1 MNRPSENHSERF
13 PQVVDGQGGAER
25 RYRSLRRT
33 VNKIKKS
40 SLYTVG
46 TKAIP
51 ANDDIDLETFKK
63 QVALI
68 AENAKRIEELESI
81 NKSHQEALRFVAHE
95 LKNPVASMMTNAT
108 LLSEG
113 YLGDVNSAQRHKLER
128 ITKSGQY
135 LISFIDSYLD
145 LARVEHAEQAPRH
158 VDIDCLASDV
168 LGPAI
173 DLLRGQAEGR
183 CIDIITDMSDR
194 PQLARGNAELLR
206 VVSIN
211 LIGNAIKYGNYS
223 GSVKITLRYLGDRA
237 EVNIWNDGPGFP
249 AEKRGELFQ
258 QFSRQNTPELIR
270 RKGTGLGLYTCWRI
284 IQMHGGDIWAESE
297 QGSWA
302 CFSFYIPIDSNLPPV
317 RRYLP
322 GDGDTP

>member
-1 MNRPSENHSERF
+1 MNRPSENHSDPYLPNAGVRS
-13 PQVVDGQGGAER
+13 GTGR
-25 RYRSLRRT
+25 RYRSLRQCLGRLKQSALYKSD
-33 VNKIKKS
+33 VNTS
-40 SLYTVG
+40 H
-46 TKAIP
+46 
-51 ANDDIDLETFKK
+51 ANDEVDLETFKK
-63 QVALI
+63 HLLLI
-68 AENAKRIEELESI
+68 AENAKKIAELETI
-81 NKSHQEALRFVAHE
+81 NRSHQEALRFVAHE
-95 LKNPVASMMTNAT
+95 LKNPVASMMTNAQ
-108 LLSEG
+108 LISEG

-158 VDIDCLASDV
+158 VDIESLASEV
-168 LGPAI
+168 LEPAF

-183 CIDIITDMSDR
+183 CVDLILDMPGQSKST
-194 PQLARGNAELLR
+194 RGNAELLR
-206 VVSIN
+206 VVATN
-211 LIGNAIKYGNYS
+211 LIGNAIKYGNHS
-223 GSVKITLRYLGDRA
+223 GSVKVTLRYLGDRA
-237 EVNIWNDGPGFP
+237 EVNVWNDGPGFP

-270 RKGTGLGLYTCWRI
+270 RKGTGLGLYTCWKI

-317 RRYLP
+317 HRYLP
-322 GDGDTP
+322 GDGDNP